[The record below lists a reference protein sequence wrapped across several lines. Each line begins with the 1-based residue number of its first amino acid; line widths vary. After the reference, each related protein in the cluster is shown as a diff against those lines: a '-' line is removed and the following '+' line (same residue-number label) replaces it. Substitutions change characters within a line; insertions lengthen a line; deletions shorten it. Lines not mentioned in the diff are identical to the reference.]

1 MTRSMSLAFSS
12 CLLFIFAYKIIK
24 WMQFLNITFLIFFF
38 VTATIPVFETDIAS
52 LTSI

>member
-24 WMQFLNITFLIFFF
+24 WTQFLNITFLIF
-38 VTATIPVFETDIAS
+38 VTAKIPVFETDIAS